1 MIARW
6 RQRAREVKR
15 DIYALYLALRDPRT
29 PLLAKVLG
37 GAVIA
42 YAISPIDLVPDFI
55 PVLGLLDDIV
65 LVPLGIVLVRRL
77 IPPAVLEDARVRAAA
92 HEERVR
98 SFTAAVVIVAVWLVV
113 AVGVT
118 WWVVARLR

>member
-1 MIARW
+1 MIERW
-6 RQRAREVKR
+6 RRRAREVKR

-42 YAISPIDLVPDFI
+42 YAISPLDLIPDFI
-55 PVLGLLDDIV
+55 PVIGYLDDIV
-65 LVPLGIVLVRRL
+65 LVPLGIMLVRRL
-77 IPPAVLEDARVRAAA
+77 IPPAVLEDACVRAAA

-98 SFTAAVVIVAVWLVV
+98 SFAAAVVIVAVWVV
-113 AVGVT
+113 VVVGVT
-118 WWVVARLR
+118 WWVIARLR